1 MKRIEIT
8 ELADGNRIISGVTD
22 IYEDCPL
29 VVKAGDRSWHALNYG
44 QECTFRVTITGPG
57 DVSVWRGNELVLPEP
72 ESEPEVE
79 AKPKRAKKA

>member
-44 QECTFRVTITGPG
+44 QDCTFRVTITGPG
-57 DVSVWRGNELVLPEP
+57 DVSVWRGNEQVLPEP
-72 ESEPEVE
+72 EPEVE